1 MLVEVVL
8 WCREEE
14 PGVGRRVKGKGLVVL
29 EGDVVDAM
37 EEEPWLVRLVGE
49 SGE

>member
-1 MLVEVVL
+1 MLWGGEK
-8 WCREEE
+8 E
-14 PGVGRRVKGKGLVVL
+14 PDVRRRVKGKGLVVL